1 MDEKRLQR
9 LFENIAD
16 DYCAGIVRRE
26 EDRNS
31 RMVLSFF
38 NERDVLRKTVE
49 LEFTGGW
56 VSHRTKGTEFL
67 VAVYSDDDGSPVYVS
82 HDSISAI
89 IAVALR

>member
-16 DYCAGIVRRE
+16 DYGAGLVRRE
-26 EDRNS
+26 EDRNG
-31 RMVLSFF
+31 RMILSFF
-38 NERDVLRKTVE
+38 NELDVLRKTVE

-56 VSHRTKGTEFL
+56 VSHHTKSTEFL
-67 VAVYSDDDGSPVYVS
+67 VAVYSDDGSPVYIS